1 MNGHANQWVTA
12 KAEGEK
18 LYQKKKKNPTQKK
31 QNSAHPQN
39 LLTEE
44 FP

>member
-1 MNGHANQWVTA
+1 MAMQIS
-12 KAEGEK
+12 ESLQK
-18 LYQKKKKNPTQKK
+18 LRGKNSTKKTKPKQKK
-31 QNSAHPQN
+31 QNSAHLQN